1 MTMIVE
7 CYRDSDAFAWD
18 AFVRA
23 SRNGTFLFER
33 GYMDYHRDRF
43 ANHSLL
49 VRDPEG
55 ELIAILPAH
64 AAGDSIASHR
74 GLSFGGLVIGP
85 AMKLP
90 LFLRAFEAV
99 LLALRGA
106 GFAALE
112 YKTVPHIYHRQPA
125 EEDRY
130 ALFLL
135 GARLV
140 RCDMLSV
147 VRREDCLP
155 FQGRRSRGIRKAIAA
170 GVSVQLE
177 ADFVDYWKLLTATVA
192 ERFDATPV
200 HTLAE
205 IRLLGDRF
213 PTNIRL
219 HTARR
224 QGELLAGVVTYET
237 DQVAH
242 AQYIAASPAGRE
254 VGALDRLFDQLL
266 NDPAR
271 TQTYF
276 DFGGSHED
284 GGRAINTGLVDQK
297 EGFGAR
303 SVAHDHYRIDLTAV
317 RPGILT
323 GALR

>member
-7 CYRDSDAFAWD
+7 RYRETDAVAWD

-43 ANHSLL
+43 ADHSLL

-64 AAGDSIASHR
+64 SAGDTIASHR
-74 GLSFGGLVIGP
+74 GLSFGGLAIGP

-90 LFLRAFEAV
+90 LFLQAFEAV

-112 YKTVPHIYHRQPA
+112 HKTVPHIYHRQPT
-125 EEDRY
+125 EDDRY

-135 GARLV
+135 GACLIRRDV
-140 RCDMLSV
+140 LSV
-147 VRREDCLP
+147 ARREDRLP
-155 FQGRRSRGIRKAIAA
+155 YQQRRARGIKKAIAA
-170 GVSVQLE
+170 GVAVQSE
-177 ADFVDYWKLLTATVA
+177 VDFGDYWNLLTSTLA

-224 QGELLAGVVTYET
+224 QGELLAGVVTYKT
-237 DQVAH
+237 DRVVH

-254 VGALDRLFDQLL
+254 VGALDLLFDHLL
-266 NDPAR
+266 HDPAC

-284 GGRAINTGLVDQK
+284 GGRAVNGGLIDQK